1 MKINA
6 QHRKQKPQDA
16 PEQSNY
22 QKSQLKETG
31 PLCTMAPMR
40 TQRTFALILILL
52 GVALSPF
59 AHAAKKLN
67 GFYSGSGGI
76 SAEVHRVLLI
86 EFAADG
92 TAILQQ
98 KWHDKDP
105 QTWHA
110 NWKQEKNKV
119 TITFDPTKHNPVPD
133 PLILNIKHGTL
144 VPTSWDTTTLGV
156 LGPPQLTPFGGNI
169 PKVTSVASCQSLNTV
184 DPTRDCVTWGSNR

>member
-1 MKINA
+1 ML
-6 QHRKQKPQDA
+6 
-16 PEQSNY
+16 SSY
-22 QKSQLKETG
+22 S
-31 PLCTMAPMR
+31 MARMR
-40 TQRTFALILILL
+40 TDSRTVITLVLL
-52 GVALSPF
+52 AASLSPF
-59 AHAAKKLN
+59 AHAAEKLK

-110 NWKQEKNKV
+110 NWKQERNKV

-144 VPTSWDTTTLGV
+144 IPASWDVTTLGV

-169 PKVTSVASCQSLNTV
+169 PKVSSVASCQSLNTS

>member
-6 QHRKQKPQDA
+6 LIADRTPHN
-16 PEQSNY
+16 SGTGHY
-22 QKSQLKETG
+22 QKSQLSETG
-31 PLCTMAPMR
+31 ALCTMAPMR
-40 TQRTFALILILL
+40 TRRHSILALLL
-52 GVALSPF
+52 FVAALSPF
-59 AHAAKKLN
+59 AHAAEKLK

-76 SAEVHRVLLI
+76 SAEVHRVLLV

-98 KWHDKDP
+98 KWHNKDP

-110 NWKQEKNKV
+110 NWKQDRNKV
-119 TITFDPTKHNPVPD
+119 TITFDPAKHNPVPD

-144 VPTSWDTTTLGV
+144 IPASWDVTTLGV

-169 PKVTSVASCQSLNTV
+169 PKVSSVASCQSLNTS

>member
-1 MKINA
+1 
-6 QHRKQKPQDA
+6 
-16 PEQSNY
+16 
-22 QKSQLKETG
+22 
-31 PLCTMAPMR
+31 MR
-40 TQRTFALILILL
+40 SSSRSSLIVALILLAAI
-52 GVALSPF
+52 LSPP
-59 AHAAKKLN
+59 AHAAEKLK
-67 GFYSGSGGI
+67 GFYAGSGGI
-76 SAEVHRVLLI
+76 SADVHRVLLI

-110 NWKQEKNKV
+110 NWKQQRNKV

-144 VPTSWDTTTLGV
+144 VATSWDTPTLGV
-156 LGPPQLTPFGGNI
+156 LGPPQLTPFGGKN
-169 PKVTSVASCQSLNTV
+169 PKAASVAACQSLNTI